1 MNVGKQVKYG
11 LEKVWKSKLSNTAKN
26 LYMELFLECNSNYW
40 EDVELSTKQLADRL
54 KVSEVQIR
62 RARKELKENEYIE
75 YEKGVNK
82 NVNSIYKIIEKDKN
96 VRLDVRVDEPLE
108 VREDVLVDNSS
119 IEEVQTY
126 ETQEK
131 LEKQKN
137 NKEVENVRVNVCD
150 NVRESV

>member
-96 VRLDVRVDEPLE
+96 VRLDVRVGEPLE
-108 VREDVLVDNSS
+108 VRENVLVDNSS

-131 LEKQKN
+131 SEKQKN
-137 NKEVENVRVNVCD
+137 NKEVEDVRVNVCD